1 MLFVLRA
8 KTFGFVKVKV
18 MKVKMLL
25 YNLIKEKQYD
35 KYCELLKKCYNI
47 KNLFPQL
54 KKSIIKNGCI

>member
-1 MLFVLRA
+1 MEGNLIFFFFGVMLFVLRA

-35 KYCELLKKCYNI
+35 KY
-47 KNLFPQL
+47 
-54 KKSIIKNGCI
+54 